1 MNGPRPHIRRST
13 RALVAALVLLCV
25 APNAHAISLADYRA
39 QVSKADGAMS
49 ELLDLY
55 ERTEEDADAAA
66 TPQFKREEATLLSAL
81 RAALPGTEKV
91 EWDGGTLAV
100 DNRWLQQELDA
111 FEKLPDTPVAPRAAA
126 LWRIDARTH
135 ALYQRLD
142 ETANATLSQP
152 RDKTAE
158 KGRLHA
164 ILQRPEYNQDAA
176 RGGALERLWERFLRW
191 LRSFLPESKP
201 MQPGTAMNLSRAA
214 RALIYSLCAAL
225 IIFVLWRYG
234 PRLMRRKLTE
244 KRERKARV
252 ILGERLAPDQ
262 TPADLLSEAER
273 LARAGDLRGAM
284 RKAYI
289 AVLFELGERELLRLA
304 PHKTN
309 RDYLRALRQHARI
322 FHSVQPLTNA
332 YERHWYGLIPASAAD
347 WSEFQAGAKEVTSD
361 KRV

>member
-1 MNGPRPHIRRST
+1 MNSMRAHTRRHA
-13 RALVAALVLLCV
+13 RALVAALALLCV
-25 APNAHAISLADYRA
+25 APCAHALPLADYRA
-39 QVSKADGAMS
+39 QVYKADDAMS
-49 ELLDLY
+49 DLLALY
-55 ERTEEDADAAA
+55 DTTEEGEDTAA
-66 TPQFKREEATLLSAL
+66 TPQFKREEAKLLSDL

-91 EWDGGTLAV
+91 EWGSGTLDV
-100 DNRWLQQELDA
+100 DNRWLGQELDA
-111 FEKLPDTPVAPRAAA
+111 FEKLPPTPVAPRAAA
-126 LWRIDARTH
+126 LWRIDARIH

-142 ETANATLSQP
+142 EAANATLAQP

-176 RGGALERLWERFLRW
+176 HGSALERLWERFMRW

-214 RALIYSLCAAL
+214 RAIIYSLCAAL

-234 PRLMRRKLTE
+234 PRVLRRKLTE

-252 ILGERLAPDQ
+252 ILGERLAPDE

-289 AVLFELGERELLRLA
+289 AVLFELGERGLLHLA

-309 RDYLRALRQHARI
+309 RDYLRHLRAHARI
-322 FHSVQPLTNA
+322 FQSVQPLTNA
-332 YERHWYGLIPASAAD
+332 YERHWYGLLPASDAD
-347 WSEFQAGAKEVTSD
+347 WSEFHKGVKSLESGV
-361 KRV
+361 